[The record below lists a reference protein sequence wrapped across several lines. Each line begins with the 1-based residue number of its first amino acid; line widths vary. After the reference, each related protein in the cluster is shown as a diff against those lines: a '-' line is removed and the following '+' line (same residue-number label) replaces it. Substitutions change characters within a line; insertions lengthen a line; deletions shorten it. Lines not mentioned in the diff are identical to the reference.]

1 MKRVNGKNEKLDL
14 MKKNMKNW
22 EREREMRRVT
32 EKEKR
37 EWILTKGEKRR
48 VN

>member
-14 MKKNMKNW
+14 TKKNMKKV
-22 EREREMRRVT
+22 REREMRRAT
-32 EKEKR
+32 EKRER